1 MGISSNGKEKTKEAI
16 LSNLNEKQAI
26 ESRSIT
32 TNINDHKLVTKEK
45 TRERVSIVR
54 GHRGKS
60 SRDLLMTILR
70 MKKSK

>member
-45 TRERVSIVR
+45 TRERVKSERSNKKGIINLFINNINNTKSIP
-54 GHRGKS
+54 
-60 SRDLLMTILR
+60 
-70 MKKSK
+70 

>member
-32 TNINDHKLVTKEK
+32 TNINERSNKKGIINLFINNINNTK
-45 TRERVSIVR
+45 SI
-54 GHRGKS
+54 
-60 SRDLLMTILR
+60 T
-70 MKKSK
+70 

>member
-45 TRERVSIVR
+45 TRERVKSERSNKKGIINLFINNINNTKSI
-54 GHRGKS
+54 
-60 SRDLLMTILR
+60 T
-70 MKKSK
+70 